1 MLSDTVF
8 LLAPNYRP
16 VYKSPASADRIA
28 GQRKPMFDLEQY
40 LAGRRA
46 LVDAA
51 LDAAIPPESAP
62 PMVLHKAMR
71 YSVFS
76 GGKRLR
82 PILCLAAAEAVA
94 GDMPADAMA
103 PAVAVEL
110 FHTFTLIHDDL
121 PSMDDDD
128 MRRGRPTC
136 HKMFGE
142 ANAVLAG
149 DALQALAFE
158 VVARS
163 SAAPPYSANQL
174 VIELAGAAGSRGVV
188 GGQVED
194 LLAGAHPTGEQIRF
208 IHLHKTADLFYASA
222 RMGAMV
228 ASASPEALGM
238 LSKFATAIGLAF
250 QMADDLLDADDV
262 AAGSAKPGA
271 SCLMVMSAGEARRQ
285 AFDLVRNALDHIS
298 PMAGSGAEALR
309 AIARFTVER
318 NY

>member
-1 MLSDTVF
+1 MVDT
-8 LLAPNYRP
+8 
-16 VYKSPASADRIA
+16 
-28 GQRKPMFDLEQY
+28 
-40 LAGRRA
+40 
-46 LVDAA
+46 A
-51 LDAAIPPESAP
+51 LDAAIPPDSAP
-62 PMVLHKAMR
+62 PKVLHKAMR

-82 PILCLAAAEAVA
+82 PILCLAAAEAA
-94 GDMPADAMA
+94 GMTRMQNAMMPAA
-103 PAVAVEL
+103 AVEL

-142 ANAVLAG
+142 ANAILAG

-158 VVARS
+158 VVAR
-163 SAAPPYSANQL
+163 AAVAPPYSVNQL

-194 LLAGAHPTGEQIRF
+194 LLAGPNPTAEQIRY
-208 IHLHKTADLFYASA
+208 IHLHKTADLFHASV

-228 ASASPEALGM
+228 AGAPPEVLKM
-238 LSKFATAIGLAF
+238 LSGYGTAIGLAF
-250 QMADDLLDADDV
+250 QIADDLLDAADV
-262 AAGSAKPGA
+262 AAGMAKPGA
-271 SCLMVMSAGEARRQ
+271 SCLTVMPADAARRQ
-285 AFDLVRNALDHIS
+285 AEDLVREALAHIATL
-298 PMAGSGAEALR
+298 PGPGAEPLR

-318 NY
+318 TY